1 MKIVVLGGTG
11 LIGSRLVARLAARG
25 HQVLAASRATGVDAV
40 TGAGLAEVLAG
51 ADSVVDV
58 TNAPTSSADDIGA
71 FFRTATANVLAAEG
85 RAGVA
90 HHVTLSVVGADR
102 VPDSGYFR
110 GKAVQERLVQASG
123 RPYTIVRSTQFFEFL
138 HVIADSA
145 TTGHEVHLSP
155 VLFRPVAAAD
165 LVEVLERVATS
176 VPTNGVVEVA
186 GPEQVPIAELVGRAL
201 ARAADPRVVVA
212 DPRATYF
219 EAELHEGQLLP
230 GPEAVI
236 TTTTFEH
243 WSTTSSDEL
252 ESSDAE

>member
-11 LIGSRLVARLAARG
+11 LIGSRLVPRLAARG
-25 HQVLAASRATGVDAV
+25 HQALAASPATGVNAV
-40 TGAGLAEVLAG
+40 TGAGLVEVLAG

-58 TNAPTSSADDIGA
+58 TNARSSSADDMAA
-71 FFRTATANVLAAEG
+71 FFRTATDNVLVAEES
-85 RAGVA
+85 AGVA

-102 VPDSGYFR
+102 IPDSSYFR

-138 HVIADSA
+138 PVIADSA

-155 VLFRPVAAAD
+155 ALFRPVAAAD
-165 LVEVLERVATS
+165 LVAVLERVATGA
-176 VPTNGVVEVA
+176 PMNGIVEVA

-201 ARAADPRVVVA
+201 ARGADPRVVVA

-219 EAELHEGQLLP
+219 GAELHEGQLMP

-236 TTTTFEH
+236 ATTTFDD
-243 WSTTSSDEL
+243 WSTTSSGNREPTSH
-252 ESSDAE
+252 E